1 MGGNEGKW
9 LHVVTGP
16 GNCRVEF
23 KVDWLALESL
33 LVACLGKEELVGIGV
48 CGCGSTGRVRQ
59 ALGPL
64 QAGLARSF
72 L

>member
-1 MGGNEGKW
+1 MRGSG
-9 LHVVTGP
+9 LRVVTQL
-16 GNCRVEF
+16 GNCREEF

-33 LVACLGKEELVGIGV
+33 PVACLGKEELVGIGV

-64 QAGLARSF
+64 QAGLAGSF

>member
-1 MGGNEGKW
+1 MRGRG
-9 LHVVTGP
+9 LRVVTQLGD
-16 GNCRVEF
+16 CREEF
-23 KVDWLALESL
+23 KVDWLARESL
-33 LVACLGKEELVGIGV
+33 LVACLGKEELVGRGV

-64 QAGLARSF
+64 QAGLARPF